1 MSMSRVR
8 TTRLF
13 DRHTHVSLYAALV
26 GCPDLSGLDREGALR
41 LLRALPFGRVTTVLG
56 WRFGGQ
62 VFGGE
67 ELRRLPP
74 VVLVNS
80 SLHGLTLT
88 PAARERLHP
97 VHAEI
102 VERHEDATWSERN
115 LPRLLSFYA
124 SSAGLSSDKLTAFMR
139 SLEARGVGMAEDL
152 LLSGSEA
159 WQVMAVSPSAK
170 NLRVWATPDLYEE
183 LPAEAQVAVAG
194 LKLFLDGALGARTAA
209 LSEPYRTPA
218 RGLLLYSDGG
228 LREALRSARST
239 GKPLALHAI
248 GDLAITQ
255 ALDALAELLREGS
268 GIGSIRLEHV
278 QFITEGQARRARD
291 LGLIL
296 SMQPNFNAES
306 VLYADRLGP
315 RALEANNPFRML
327 IDRVGFRPGV
337 DLIFGS
343 DGMPH
348 GLEYAAQWGLFPSE
362 RPQRLTLEEILLGY
376 GATLDERGPVVLEV
390 NASERRVRLVQ
401 G

>member
-1 MSMSRVR
+1 MSLVR

-13 DRHTHVSLYAALV
+13 DRHTHVSLYAALI
-26 GCPDLSGLDREGALR
+26 GCPDLSGLDREGVLR
-41 LLRALPFGRVTTVLG
+41 LLRALPGDRVTTVLG
-56 WRFGGQ
+56 SRFGGQ
-62 VFGGE
+62 VFGEE

-74 VVLVNS
+74 VVLVHS

-88 PAARERLHP
+88 PAAREHLRP
-97 VHAEI
+97 VHPEI
-102 VERHEDATWSERN
+102 VERHEDPAWSERN

-124 SSAGLSSDKLTAFMR
+124 SSAGPSSDKLTTFMR
-139 SLEARGVGMAEDL
+139 SLEVRGVGMAEDL
-152 LLSGSEA
+152 LLAGYDA
-159 WQVMAVSPSAK
+159 WQVMAESPSAK
-170 NLRVWATPDLYEE
+170 DVRVWATPDLYEH
-183 LPAEAQVAVAG
+183 LPAEVRAAVAG

-209 LSEPYRTPA
+209 LSEPYRTGA
-218 RGLLLYSDGG
+218 RGLLLYSDAS
-228 LREALRSARST
+228 LREALHSARST

-248 GDLAITQ
+248 GDLAIAQ
-255 ALDALAELLREGS
+255 ALDALSELDREGS

-291 LGLIL
+291 LGLTL

-306 VLYADRLGP
+306 VLYADRLGR

-327 IDRVGFRPGV
+327 VDRAGFRPGL

-362 RPQRLTLEEILLGY
+362 PGQRLTLEEILLGY
-376 GATLDERGPVVLEV
+376 GATLDDRGPLVLEV
-390 NASERRVRLVQ
+390 KPSERRVRLVQ